1 MRVVKWLRVLIKY
14 LMRWTAQT
22 PAKRLP
28 WDVAYN
34 LLLVAIVCG
43 PAASAFFL
51 ALGAIPFFS
60 NLCCCCLAHRP
71 LGAGSP
77 FISCPNSG
85 DFREILP
92 IQDAWS
98 IRSRIPRSP
107 TSERIFHYR
116 ECSSDRCTFSS
127 GRSPEQRWL
136 VAACDGSNSGCTA
149 DVSIPYSQFCL
160 RC

>member
-71 LGAGSP
+71 LEQGLRSSLVQTP
-77 FISCPNSG
+77 VISEKFYLFKMLGPSAVVFLALQLLNAYSTIANARPTVARSALVVRQNSG
-85 DFREILP
+85 GLSQP
-92 IQDAWS
+92 VTVQTQDVLQ
-98 IRSRIPRSP
+98 
-107 TSERIFHYR
+107 T
-116 ECSSDRCTFSS
+116 
-127 GRSPEQRWL
+127 
-136 VAACDGSNSGCTA
+136 
-149 DVSIPYSQFCL
+149 
-160 RC
+160 